1 MHEALLEIYKDE
13 VEAMLEEKFEN
24 LRVRNI
30 VSIMDSFS
38 CSMKKAM
45 EALEVPAEK
54 RDWIVAKVK
63 AALAE
68 KTEQDQNAG

>member
-1 MHEALLEIYKDE
+1 MHEALLEILKDD
-13 VEAMLEEKFEN
+13 VEASYDAGVEAKTVQDVISVMN
-24 LRVRNI
+24 T
-30 VSIMDSFS
+30 FS